1 MRSCPN
7 RVAQLPRDVPVDI
20 FKTTNRGWGVRPLV
34 DVEQGKVLGIYTGY
48 VGYSSSLLAVALQ
61 LSSGLYRL

>member
-7 RVAQLPRDVPVDI
+7 RVAQLPRDVAVDI

-34 DVEQGKVLGIYTGY
+34 DVKQGKVLGIYTGY
-48 VGYSSSLLAVALQ
+48 VSYSGSSVAAKSWPSLVLAI
-61 LSSGLYRL
+61 